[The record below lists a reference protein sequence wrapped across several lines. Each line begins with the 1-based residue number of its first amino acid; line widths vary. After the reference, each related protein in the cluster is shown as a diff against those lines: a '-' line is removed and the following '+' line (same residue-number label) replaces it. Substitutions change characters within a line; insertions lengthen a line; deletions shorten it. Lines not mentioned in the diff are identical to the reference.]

1 MQLYWTFI
9 HLEWNDTTILSN
21 YIFVERFLFLAK
33 IKFHIQFCRTILEYV
48 RLFLSRV
55 TIILFDK
62 ESLHFFSLIPYSKL
76 KAVTPSDV
84 WICTPSNFFLLHS
97 SYKKYQQQREVI
109 GLFVVI
115 DLIFVTLLANKGQR
129 IVVTSLWQRKK
140 TYEYFYKT
148 HYIFL

>member
-1 MQLYWTFI
+1 MKWYYHFI
-9 HLEWNDTTILSN
+9 KLH
-21 YIFVERFLFLAK
+21 
-33 IKFHIQFCRTILEYV
+33 FCRKVSIFGKDKVSHPILQNHFV
-48 RLFLSRV
+48 ICTTFSSRV

-148 HYIFL
+148 LYIFLVSNHRPVCL